1 MTEKELYD
9 LASKW
14 VCPNSGVATT
24 QYEIHAVRNLVMFG
38 TAVLAAAQQSVQRTG
53 KWDCSCGEADHIN
66 PEFTAC
72 PVCGL
77 PRR

>member
-14 VCPNSGVATT
+14 VCPNSGIATT

-38 TAVLAAAQQSVQRTG
+38 TAVLAAAQQCVHRTEPLG
-53 KWDCSCGEADHIN
+53 SCECESCN
-66 PEFTAC
+66 SMW
-72 PVCGL
+72 L
-77 PRR
+77 PHE